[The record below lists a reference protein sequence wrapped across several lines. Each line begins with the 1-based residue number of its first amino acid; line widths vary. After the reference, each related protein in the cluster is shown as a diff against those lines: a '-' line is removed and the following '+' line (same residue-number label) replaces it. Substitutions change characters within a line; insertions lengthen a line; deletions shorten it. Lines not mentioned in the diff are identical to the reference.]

1 MFDIGFWEMAL
12 ISIIGLV
19 VLGPERLPIAIRS
32 VMKWINTAKSMANS
46 VKSEITQE
54 LKIQEMNENMIE
66 ATKKG
71 LSGLDPDLQK
81 SVDEMKKAA
90 QELVQPY
97 QGDIEA
103 AKEAIQ
109 KKNAA
114 TEIETINKDTTSQGK

>member
-12 ISIIGLV
+12 IFIIGLV

-54 LKIQEMNENMIE
+54 LKIQEMNENMID

-71 LSGLDPDLQK
+71 LNDLDPELKK
-81 SVDEMKKAA
+81 SIDEMKKMALESVQIS
-90 QELVQPY
+90 QE
-97 QGDIEA
+97 
-103 AKEAIQ
+103 
-109 KKNAA
+109 N
-114 TEIETINKDTTSQGK
+114 IETLSDSNIEKKGEKE

>member
-12 ISIIGLV
+12 IFIIGLV

-54 LKIQEMNENMIE
+54 LKIQEMNENMID

-71 LSGLDPDLQK
+71 LNDLDLELKK
-81 SVDEMKKAA
+81 SINEMKKMAI
-90 QELVQPY
+90 ETVQPY
-97 QGDIEA
+97 
-103 AKEAIQ
+103 
-109 KKNAA
+109 KKN
-114 TEIETINKDTTSQGK
+114 IETVNDEIINNTPNKINNDKNSTGKAS